1 MARKTRKS
9 TKQYVLVEVDNPT
22 PKRYRWIDRDKGIL
36 EIDMRCVRKPYGNDP
51 IHMRARRRFN
61 SPQHMQALCD
71 EYFASCDG
79 VLYNPKT
86 GKPYLDRNGEP
97 VIGQIKPYTVTGLA
111 LWLDL
116 TTESMKE
123 YEKGMLDDYGY
134 DIDEINQY
142 SFILRKARM
151 RIEEYAETRLYDR
164 DGYNG
169 SKFVLDCAFN
179 WNTRKEIAEI
189 DSMIATKEIKAK
201 ELELKIRAQEL
212 KEKTLLGEAD
222 EDSEITINIKRKTRE
237 D

>member
-1 MARKTRKS
+1 
-9 TKQYVLVEVDNPT
+9 
-22 PKRYRWIDRDKGIL
+22 
-36 EIDMRCVRKPYGNDP
+36 
-51 IHMRARRRFN
+51 
-61 SPQHMQALCD
+61 
-71 EYFASCDG
+71 
-79 VLYNPKT
+79 
-86 GKPYLDRNGEP
+86 
-97 VIGQIKPYTVTGLA
+97 
-111 LWLDL
+111 
-116 TTESMKE
+116 
-123 YEKGMLDDYGY
+123 
-134 DIDEINQY
+134 
-142 SFILRKARM
+142 M